1 MKLHFTGIFKLFK
14 QGDSFFLIN
23 EKLDTIIPID
33 KSLYDILKKLDTGEN
48 IEIDGIKNET
58 LNVLLY
64 NRVLEV
70 IS

>member
-23 EKLDTIIPID
+23 E
-33 KSLYDILKKLDTGEN
+33 KLDTGEN

-70 IS
+70 IN

>member
-48 IEIDGIKNET
+48 IEIDGIKN
-58 LNVLLY
+58 
-64 NRVLEV
+64 
-70 IS
+70 